1 MTVPSSSRRQ
11 FLKTTAAGAS
21 VAALSLPSVVHAAGG
36 GTIRVGLV
44 GCGGRGTGAAH
55 QALMAD
61 KEVKLVAMADAFPD
75 KIESSLATLEG
86 NAEIKQKI
94 NVPKEKR
101 FTGFNCYKDLLA
113 SGVDVILLAS
123 PPHFRPAQIEAAVAA
138 GKHIFAEKPIAVDSP
153 GVRRVQ
159 AASEQAKAK
168 GLALVSGLCYRYQR
182 AKRETI
188 KRVHDGAVGNVVA
201 LQTSYNT
208 GPLWTRERTAQ
219 MSDME
224 WQMRNWLYFT
234 WLSGD
239 FIVEQHIHSLDK
251 MAWVMHDEPPI
262 SAVSLGGRQVRIEP
276 QFGHIY
282 DHFATVYEYKG
293 GVKLFS
299 YCRQMARCHNDVSD
313 HVLGSKGTCD
323 VQRHIIRGEN
333 KWTHRAKPGD
343 ADDMYQNEHD
353 ELFASIRDGKPLN
366 NGDYMCKSTLMAI
379 MGRMAAYTGQLITWD
394 KALASTEDLT
404 PAKYEFG
411 PHPVPPVALPGV
423 TQFS

>member
-1 MTVPSSSRRQ
+1 M
-11 FLKTTAAGAS
+11 
-21 VAALSLPSVVHAAGG
+21 AALNLPAVVHAAGEG
-36 GTIRVGLV
+36 SLRVGLV

-55 QALMAD
+55 QALLAD
-61 KEVKLVAMADAFPD
+61 KNVKLVAMADAFPD
-75 KIESSLATLEG
+75 KIESSLATLMGDPEL
-86 NAEIKQKI
+86 KQKI
-94 NVPKEKR
+94 NVAKERK
-101 FTGFNCYKDLLA
+101 FTGFNCYKDMLA
-113 SGVDVILLAS
+113 SGIDVILLAS

-138 GKHIFAEKPIAVDSP
+138 GKHIFAEKPIAVDAP

-159 AASEQAKAK
+159 AASEQAKQK
-168 GLALVSGLCYRYQR
+168 GLSLVSGLCYRYQR
-182 AKRETI
+182 AKRETM
-188 KRVHDGAVGNVVA
+188 KRVHDGAVGNIVA
-201 LQTSYNT
+201 LHTSYDT
-208 GPLWTRERTAQ
+208 GTLWSRARTAQ

-251 MAWVMHDEPPI
+251 MAWAMHDEPPV
-262 SAVSLGGRQVRIEP
+262 SAVSLGGRQVRTDP
-276 QFGHIY
+276 LFGHIY
-282 DHFATVYEYKG
+282 DHFATVYEYKN

-299 YCRQMARCHNDVSD
+299 YCRQMAKCHNDVSD
-313 HVLGSKGTCD
+313 HILGSKGTCD
-323 VQRHIIRGEN
+323 VQRHIIRGE
-333 KWTHRAKPGD
+333 KPWAHRAAEGE
-343 ADDMYQNEHD
+343 ADDMYQNEHN
-353 ELFASIRDGKPLN
+353 ELFASIRDGKPIN

-411 PHPVPPVALPGV
+411 PLPVAPVALPGV